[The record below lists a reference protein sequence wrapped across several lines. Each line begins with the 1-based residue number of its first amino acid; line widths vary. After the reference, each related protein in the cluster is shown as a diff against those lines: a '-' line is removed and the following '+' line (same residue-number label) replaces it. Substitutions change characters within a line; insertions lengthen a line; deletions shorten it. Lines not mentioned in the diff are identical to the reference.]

1 MTRRFSPSTSLGN
14 VLISSTRELYA
25 LHVGCARGLYVFYC
39 LFWTVGLTPAD
50 TDGDGA
56 SYTAR
61 VGCTRSGSCG
71 ASAVRFGARQS
82 IPSRSIDNCA
92 ALKDTAPLS
101 ARGHTKRPALN
112 RL

>member
-1 MTRRFSPSTSLGN
+1 MRDAHGIVCFLLF
-14 VLISSTRELYA
+14 VLA
-25 LHVGCARGLYVFYC
+25 
-39 LFWTVGLTPAD
+39 VGLMPAD
-50 TDGDGA
+50 ADGDGV